1 MATRKI
7 SDLTLLGAG
16 EVSSSD
22 TLLLLDNSDPTDQN
36 KRSAVGSIFTAVPSG
51 TYTAPGVRFEGKTS
65 TGLFSSSQGQVG
77 LALGNSR
84 LNLQKVGT
92 TLNIEARD
100 DADQNLDFKLS
111 AQGTGKIRLGSVLAI
126 NDLNFIVPNS
136 VDETKVAKFSSINLT
151 AGLTN
156 TYSFPSLEGQT
167 NTTDEIVTLKTTQSL
182 ENKTLVA
189 PIFTGSLTIESFTSS
204 GSATIGDDAADS
216 LTVNAAAT
224 FAASTTFSNTVIQN
238 SGLTLT
244 GDLQFGT
251 SGQLKLPETTGIT
264 FYHDGG
270 SGNTQSTIFSYVE
283 TSGLGG
289 GYSDTF
295 YILDQSSKFS
305 IGSSGIIQ
313 LGSESST
320 GVWLQADST
329 STRIYHSA
337 QVTTLATDIRLE
349 TTSTGITINGAIDNV
364 TSITG
369 SGDIAI
375 ATDKFTLDSTNGNAV
390 FGGSITCAGNIQTT
404 AGDTFQLGSTASAK
418 LGIGRAASTYNL
430 EVEGSIYSTGSTI
443 IAGNGSAGKFILQK
457 GAAAIGTHF
466 TNNVGTDEMVLDSN
480 ANLGIGKSP
489 GQRLDVSGN
498 ANIDGDLVIVTT
510 DPSTNTGGKIS
521 AREIVLTDPIT
532 NSQSTLNYATSGG
545 VSRGR
550 VFFTNM

>member
-16 EVSSSD
+16 QVSSSD

-36 KRSAVGSIFTAVPSG
+36 KRSAVGSIFTAVPNG
-51 TYTAPGVRFEGKTS
+51 TYTAPGVRFESRTS
-65 TGLFSSSQGQVG
+65 TGVFSEAQGQVG
-77 LALGNSR
+77 LSMGNAR
-84 LNLQKVGT
+84 LSLQKVGT
-92 TLNIEARD
+92 TLNLQARD
-100 DADQNLDFKLS
+100 DADVNLDLNIS
-111 AQGTGKIRLGSVLAI
+111 AQGTGKIRLGSLLAI
-126 NDLNFIVPNS
+126 NDLNFTIPNS
-136 VDETKVAKFSSINLT
+136 IDETKVARFSVANLPS
-151 AGLTN
+151 GITN
-156 TYSFPSLEGQT
+156 VYTFPSNVGLD
-167 NTTDEIVTLKTTQSL
+167 NASDELLTLKSVQTM
-182 ENKTLVA
+182 ENKVIVSPT
-189 PIFTGSLTIESFTSS
+189 FTGDLSMGNFTSS
-204 GSATIGDDAADS
+204 GNATLGDDAADS

-224 FAASTTFSNTVIQN
+224 FASSATFANSVILNQGATITGDVTLNSHLDMVDDKIIKMGTDDDLQIAYTNSTDASTITDTSTNGLTISSVDIGLN
-238 SGLTLT
+238 SGATKFVKANAT
-244 GDLQFGT
+244 NTIIYHNDDARITT
-251 SGQLKLPETTGIT
+251 SATGI
-264 FYHDGG
+264 
-270 SGNTQSTIFSYVE
+270 N
-283 TSGLGG
+283 
-289 GYSDTF
+289 
-295 YILDQSSKFS
+295 
-305 IGSSGIIQ
+305 IG
-313 LGSESST
+313 
-320 GVWLQADST
+320 
-329 STRIYHSA
+329 
-337 QVTTLATDIRLE
+337 
-349 TTSTGITINGAIDNV
+349 GAIDAV

-404 AGDTFQLGSTASAK
+404 AGDTFQLGSTSSAK
-418 LGIGRAASTYNL
+418 LGIGRAAATYNL

-510 DPSTNTGGKIS
+510 NPSNNTGGKIS